1 MRLGISRG
9 GLIVMLSSIM
19 FCFVLLGLLGYL
31 YYITYDVMIRNEEL
45 KLKAFLIYTSIYST
59 LVALYVM
66 YEFITIIGGV

>member
-1 MRLGISRG
+1 
-9 GLIVMLSSIM
+9 MLSSIM